1 MYSYTEY
8 YYTTPSTSFCSD
20 PLTDQL
26 CRPCFCL
33 FDADAD
39 SSFIWVVIDAGLQP
53 GSRRVGRLPRLPE
66 GQQQADE
73 QEASGAGRPPRRRR
87 VAVAVVR

>member
-1 MYSYTEY
+1 M
-8 YYTTPSTSFCSD
+8 PA
-20 PLTDQL
+20 LL
-26 CRPCFCL
+26 FCL

-39 SSFIWVVIDAGLQP
+39 NSFIWVVIYAGLQP

-73 QEASGAGRPPRRRR
+73 EEASGAGRPPRRRR